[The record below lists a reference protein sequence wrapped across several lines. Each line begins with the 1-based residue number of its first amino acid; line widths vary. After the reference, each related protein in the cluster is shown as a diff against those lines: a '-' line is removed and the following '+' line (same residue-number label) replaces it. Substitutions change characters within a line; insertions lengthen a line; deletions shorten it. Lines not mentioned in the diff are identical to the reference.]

1 MNTAVGVKAVV
12 LLLTSLVLLP
22 AGSAVAFTEP
32 KIETISVS
40 VSGDLLVHH
49 SLYEQALKQG
59 ITTYDFTKQLAPIRP
74 LLTADINLCHLETPL
89 TSSEPKTYPVF
100 ATPDT
105 LANAIKFAGWDGC
118 SAASN
123 HSLDQGSAGVFHTYQ
138 KLTEAGIVVSGIRT
152 KPAKSKRV
160 DQAIGWH
167 QLTPELK
174 VAHLS
179 YTWSTNGIKPK
190 FDWLVN
196 SPISVKQIISD
207 AKAAKRHGA
216 DLVIVALHA
225 GTEYVTT
232 PNRQQKVIAN
242 AITKFSAVDAV
253 IGHHAHVVQDAEII
267 NGKPVVY
274 GLGNFWSGQGPW
286 ADQAGS
292 QSGALVTLKF
302 DRELDLFGEP
312 VTEFRYAGAKIDT
325 VFTTPEGWQVQP
337 ANRIAPASRW
347 GSSARAAIAEI
358 TARLAPI
365 LRPDD
370 NA

>member
-1 MNTAVGVKAVV
+1 MNTAIGVKAVV

-22 AGSAVAFTEP
+22 VRSAVAFPEP
-32 KIETISVS
+32 KTETITVS
-40 VSGDLLVHH
+40 VSGDLLVHD
-49 SLYEQALKQG
+49 SLYEQALKHG
-59 ITTYDFTKQLAPIRP
+59 VTTYDFTKQLAPIRP

-89 TSSEPKTYPVF
+89 TSGEAKTYPVF

-105 LANAIKFAGWDGC
+105 LATAIKFAGWDGC

-123 HSLDQGSAGVFHTYQ
+123 HSLDQGSLGVFHTYQ
-138 KLTEAGIVVSGIRT
+138 KLTDAGIVVSGIRT
-152 KPAKSKRV
+152 KAPKSKRV

-179 YTWSTNGIKPK
+179 YSWSTNGIKPK

-196 SPISVKQIISD
+196 SPIVVKQIISD

-216 DLVIVALHA
+216 DLVIVAIHA

-232 PNRQQKVIAN
+232 PNSQQKAIAN
-242 AITKFSAVDAV
+242 TITKSAAVDAV
-253 IGHHAHVVQDAEII
+253 IGHHAHVVQDAEIL

-286 ADQAGS
+286 ADQATS

-302 DRELDLFGEP
+302 DRELDLVGDP
-312 VTEFRYAGAKIDT
+312 VTAFKYAGAKIDT

-337 ANRIAPASRW
+337 ANRIPLASRW
-347 GSSARAAIAEI
+347 GSSARAAMLQIQN
-358 TARLAPI
+358 RLKQLVPVK
-365 LRPDD
+365 
-370 NA
+370 